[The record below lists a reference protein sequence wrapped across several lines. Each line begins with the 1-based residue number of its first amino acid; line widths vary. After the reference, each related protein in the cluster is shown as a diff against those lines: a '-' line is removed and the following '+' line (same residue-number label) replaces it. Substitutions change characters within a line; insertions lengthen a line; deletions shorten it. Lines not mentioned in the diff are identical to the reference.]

1 MVVILLG
8 PPGVGKG
15 TQAAVLAQRPGWTHL
30 STGDL
35 LREARRNGTELGTQ
49 AQAYMDAGQLVPDA
63 LILDLVQEKLGEL
76 PEGQHVLFD
85 GFPRTLPQAE
95 ALGPVLG
102 RLSRQVDRV
111 LVLEAPAE
119 VLVKRLSGRRTCG
132 GCGRI
137 YNIHFDPPAKEGVCD
152 RCGASL
158 THRKDDREDTV
169 AQRLE
174 VYSRQTEPLIRYY
187 EGSPAML
194 VRIQGDQPMEQVQAD
209 VKRGVEEAAA

>member
-35 LREARRNGTELGTQ
+35 LREARRNETELGAQ

-63 LILDLVQEKLGEL
+63 LILDLVKEKLSEL

-95 ALGPVLG
+95 ALGPVLE

-111 LVLEAPAE
+111 LVLEAPPE

-137 YNIHFDPPAKEGVCD
+137 YNVHFDPPSEEGICD
-152 RCGASL
+152 RCGTSL

-169 AQRLE
+169 ARRLE
-174 VYSRQTEPLIRYY
+174 VYSAQTEPLIRYY
-187 EGSPAML
+187 EGSPALL
-194 VRIQGDQPMEQVQAD
+194 VRIQGDQPMDQVEAA
-209 VKRGVEEAAA
+209 VKHGVEEAG